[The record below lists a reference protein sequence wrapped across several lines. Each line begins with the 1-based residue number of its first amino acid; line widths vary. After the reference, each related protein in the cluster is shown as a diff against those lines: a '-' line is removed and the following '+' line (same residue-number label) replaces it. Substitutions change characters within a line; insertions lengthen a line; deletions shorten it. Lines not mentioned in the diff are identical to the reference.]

1 MATSPST
8 IRIFLADHQEIFLDG
23 LKQFFLSFKN
33 IEVVGQ
39 SNTDQELVDTIA
51 LTQPNLVLLDA
62 MLPHSQL
69 PLLVQSI
76 QEVDNNIKVFV
87 LYGQYSD
94 ELLLSLLSAG
104 VNGIAN
110 KYISKVELETAI
122 FQILNSQPFY
132 CAFTSKKLQYFI
144 QTNRFYPHT
153 KTSQIHFSEKEK
165 MILQCIAAECTSKEI
180 ADQLSMSVRTVEAY
194 RKSLQEKTGSK
205 NSAGLIL
212 YAIKNGI
219 IPFAID

>member
-62 MLPHSQL
+62 MLPHLQL

-132 CAFTSKKLQYFI
+132 CAFTSKKLHYFI

-212 YAIKNGI
+212 YALKNGI

>member
-62 MLPHSQL
+62 MLPHLQL

>member
-23 LKQFFLSFKN
+23 LKQFFLGFKN
-33 IEVVGQ
+33 IKVVGQ
-39 SNTDQELVDTIA
+39 GNTDQELVDTIA
-51 LTQPNLVLLDA
+51 LTQPNLVILDA
-62 MLPHSQL
+62 MLPHLQL

>member
-1 MATSPST
+1 MPNSPSS
-8 IRIFLADHQEIFLDG
+8 IRLFLADHQEIFLDG
-23 LKQFFLSFKN
+23 LKQFLLTFEN

-39 SNTDQELVDTIA
+39 SNTDHELIHSIRQS
-51 LTQPNLVLLDA
+51 QPNLVLLDA
-62 MLPHSQL
+62 MLPHTQL
-69 PLLVQSI
+69 ASLVQSI
-76 QEVDNNIKVFV
+76 QQVDSNIKVFI

-94 ELLLSLLSAG
+94 ELLLLSLSAR

-110 KYISKVELETAI
+110 KYISKGDLETAI

-132 CAFTSKKLQYFI
+132 CAFTTRQMQQLI
-144 QTNRFYPHT
+144 QTNRYYPRT
-153 KTSQIHFSEKEK
+153 KTSQIQFSEKEK

-205 NSAGLIL
+205 NSAGLVL
-212 YAIKNGI
+212 YAIKNGLI
-219 IPFAID
+219 LIEKG

>member
-1 MATSPST
+1 MPTSSAT

-23 LKQFFLSFKN
+23 LKQFFLGFKN
-33 IEVVGQ
+33 IKVVGQ
-39 SNTDQELVDTIA
+39 GNTDQELVDTIA
-51 LTQPNLVLLDA
+51 LTQPNLVILDA

>member
-1 MATSPST
+1 MPTSSAT

-23 LKQFFLSFKN
+23 LKQFFLDFKN

-39 SNTDQELVDTIA
+39 GNTDQELVDTIA
-51 LTQPNLVLLDA
+51 LTQPNLVILDA

>member
-62 MLPHSQL
+62 MLPHLQL

-132 CAFTSKKLQYFI
+132 CAFTSKKLHYFI

-194 RKSLQEKTGSK
+194 RRSLQEKTGSK

-212 YAIKNGI
+212 YALKNVI

>member
-62 MLPHSQL
+62 MLPHLQL

-132 CAFTSKKLQYFI
+132 CAFTSKKLHYFI

-194 RKSLQEKTGSK
+194 RRSLQEKTGSK

-212 YAIKNGI
+212 YALKNGI

>member
-165 MILQCIAAECTSKEI
+165 MILQCIAAEFTSKEI
-180 ADQLSMSVRTVEAY
+180 AEQLSMSVRTVEAY

>member
-1 MATSPST
+1 MDTSPST

>member
-1 MATSPST
+1 MPTSSAT

-23 LKQFFLSFKN
+23 LKQFFLGFKN
-33 IEVVGQ
+33 IKVVGQ
-39 SNTDQELVDTIA
+39 GNTDQELVDTIA
-51 LTQPNLVLLDA
+51 LTQPNLVILDA

-165 MILQCIAAECTSKEI
+165 MILRCIAAECTSKEI

>member
-1 MATSPST
+1 M
-8 IRIFLADHQEIFLDG
+8 
-23 LKQFFLSFKN
+23 
-33 IEVVGQ
+33 
-39 SNTDQELVDTIA
+39 
-51 LTQPNLVLLDA
+51 
-62 MLPHSQL
+62 
-69 PLLVQSI
+69 
-76 QEVDNNIKVFV
+76 
-87 LYGQYSD
+87 
-94 ELLLSLLSAG
+94 SLLSAG

-122 FQILNSQPFY
+122 FQILNSQPFD

>member
-1 MATSPST
+1 MGNGAN
-8 IRIFLADHQEIFLDG
+8 IRIFLADHQEIFLEG
-23 LKQFFLSFKN
+23 LKQFLSTSHN
-33 IEVVGQ
+33 IEIVGECH
-39 SNTDQELVDTIA
+39 TDQELVETIA
-51 LTQPNLVLLDA
+51 LTKPNLVLLDA
-62 MLPHSQL
+62 MLPHTQL
-69 PLLVQSI
+69 PSLVQSI
-76 QEVDNNIKVFV
+76 QQMDETIKIFI

-94 ELLLSLLSAG
+94 ELVLSLLSTG

-110 KYISKVELETAI
+110 KYISKEELETAI
-122 FQILNSQPFY
+122 FQMLNSQPFY
-132 CAFTSKKLQYFI
+132 CAFTAKKLQHLI
-144 QTNRFYPHT
+144 QSNRYYPHA

-180 ADQLSMSVRTVEAY
+180 ADQLCMSVRTVEAY

-219 IPFAID
+219 IPFVKG

>member
-62 MLPHSQL
+62 MLPHLQL

-104 VNGIAN
+104 FNGIAN

>member
-1 MATSPST
+1 MPTSSAT

-23 LKQFFLSFKN
+23 LKQFFLGFKN

-39 SNTDQELVDTIA
+39 GNTDQELVDTIA
-51 LTQPNLVLLDA
+51 LTQPNLVILDA